1 MQDVVTVGE
10 SMVVFTPVSSP
21 MMRFAETFSKN
32 LGGAETN
39 VAIGLAR
46 LGHNVGWISKLGT
59 DEFGTYILN
68 TVRGEG
74 IDVSKVKRDP
84 DFPTGLYFK
93 EIRNPEDIRVSYYR
107 KGSAAS
113 TIQTDDIDETYIKNT
128 KYLHVTGITPA
139 LSDSAYRTVIQMM
152 QLARQHKVTVV
163 FDPNLRRKL
172 WSEEQAKAVLTE
184 MVTLSDI
191 VLPGLEEAHF
201 LFDETEP
208 EQAADHFLARGCETV
223 IIKLG
228 GKGAYLKTKNESEY
242 IEGFPVKQVIDP
254 IGAGDGFV
262 AGFLSGMLD
271 QIPLSDA
278 VKRANAVGAMQTQ
291 VKGDYEGLPN
301 QEELHQFMFQQDNI
315 DVKR

>member
-1 MQDVVTVGE
+1 MQDVITIGE
-10 SMVVFTPVSSP
+10 SMVVFTPVSIP
-21 MMRFAETFSKN
+21 MMRYAETFSKN
-32 LGGAETN
+32 VGGAETN

-46 LGHNVGWISKLGT
+46 LGHNVGWVSKLGK

-74 IDVSKVKRDP
+74 IDVSQVKRDP

-93 EIRNPEDIRVSYYR
+93 EIRHADDIRVSYYR

-113 TIQTDDIDETYIKNT
+113 TLQTDDIDEAYIKDA

-139 LSDSAYRTVIQMM
+139 LSDSAYHTVIRMM
-152 QLARQHKVTVV
+152 KLARKHQVKVV

-172 WSEEQAKAVLTE
+172 WSEQKARTVLTE
-184 MVTLSDI
+184 MVALSDI
-191 VLPGLEEAHF
+191 VLPGLAEADF
-201 LFDETEP
+201 LFDETDP
-208 EQAADHFLARGCETV
+208 EQVSDPFLARGCETV

-228 GKGAYLKTKNESEY
+228 EKGAYFKTKNESGY
-242 IEGFPVKQVIDP
+242 IEGFPVPRVIDP
-254 IGAGDGFV
+254 VGAGDGFV

-271 QIPLSDA
+271 QLPLSDA

-291 VKGDYEGLPN
+291 VKGDYEGLPD
-301 QEELHQFMFQQDNI
+301 QEELHQFMFQLDNI

>member
-1 MQDVVTVGE
+1 MQDVITIGE

-21 MMRFAETFSKN
+21 MMRFAETFAKN
-32 LGGAETN
+32 VGGAETN

-74 IDVSKVKRDP
+74 IDVSQVKRDP

-113 TIQTDDIDETYIKNT
+113 TIQTNDINEDYLKNA

-139 LSDSAYRTVIQMM
+139 LSDFAYQTVIKMM
-152 QLARQHKVTVV
+152 ELARKHKVKVV

-172 WSEEQAKAVLTE
+172 WSEEKARTILTE
-184 MVTLSDI
+184 MVALSDI
-191 VLPGLEEAHF
+191 VLPGIEEADF
-201 LFDETEP
+201 LFQETDMAP
-208 EQAADHFLARGCETV
+208 AADQFLARGCETV

-228 GKGAYLKTKNESEY
+228 EKGAYLQTKNESGY
-242 IEGFPVKQVIDP
+242 IEGFPVKQVVDP
-254 IGAGDGFV
+254 VGAGDGFV
-262 AGFLSGMLD
+262 AGFLSGMLND
-271 QIPLSDA
+271 LSLTDA
-278 VKRANAVGAMQTQ
+278 VRRANAIGAMQTQ
-291 VKGDYEGLPN
+291 VKGDYEGLPDN
-301 QEELHQFMFQQDNI
+301 EELHQFMFQQNNV

>member
-1 MQDVVTVGE
+1 
-10 SMVVFTPVSSP
+10 MVVFTPVSSP
-21 MMRFAETFSKN
+21 MMRFAETFAKN
-32 LGGAETN
+32 VGGAETN

-74 IDVSKVKRDP
+74 IDVSQVKRDP

-113 TIQTDDIDETYIKNT
+113 TIQTNDINEDYLKNA

-139 LSDSAYRTVIQMM
+139 LSDFAYQTVIKMM
-152 QLARQHKVTVV
+152 ELARKHKVKVV

-172 WSEEQAKAVLTE
+172 WSEEKARTILTE
-184 MVTLSDI
+184 MVALSDI
-191 VLPGLEEAHF
+191 VLPGIEEADF
-201 LFDETEP
+201 LFQETDMAP
-208 EQAADHFLARGCETV
+208 AADQFLARGCETV

-228 GKGAYLKTKNESEY
+228 EKGAYLQTKNESGY
-242 IEGFPVKQVIDP
+242 IEGFPVKQVVDP
-254 IGAGDGFV
+254 VGAGDGFV
-262 AGFLSGMLD
+262 AGFLSGMLND
-271 QIPLSDA
+271 LSLTDA
-278 VKRANAVGAMQTQ
+278 VRRANAIGAMQTQ
-291 VKGDYEGLPN
+291 VKGDYEGLPDN
-301 QEELHQFMFQQDNI
+301 EELHQFMFQQNNV

>member
-1 MQDVVTVGE
+1 MQDVITVGE

-21 MMRFAETFSKN
+21 MMRFAETFTKN
-32 LGGAETN
+32 VGGAETN

-46 LGHNVGWISKLGT
+46 LGHNVGWISKLGQ

-74 IDVSKVKRDP
+74 IDVSHVKRDP

-113 TIQTDDIDETYIKNT
+113 TIQTDDIDENYIKKA

-139 LSDSAYRTVIQMM
+139 LSDSAYQTVINMM
-152 QLARQHKVTVV
+152 KLARKNQVQVV

-172 WSEEQAKAVLTE
+172 WSEEKARIILTE
-184 MVTLSDI
+184 MVALSDI
-191 VLPGLEEAHF
+191 VLPGLEEAAF
-201 LFDETEP
+201 LFDETDP
-208 EQAADHFLARGCETV
+208 QQAADHFLARGCETV

-228 GKGAYLKTKNESEY
+228 EKGAYLQTKNESGY
-242 IEGFPVKQVIDP
+242 IEGFPVKQVVDP
-254 IGAGDGFV
+254 VGAGDGFV

-271 QIPLSDA
+271 HLSLSDA

-291 VKGDYEGLPN
+291 VKGDYEGLPDN
-301 QEELHQFMFQQDNI
+301 EELHQFMFQQNNV